1 MTCKPGVLL
10 LFVLAANACIDIEP
24 GTSIEVVVAA
34 ISGNETTRAALV
46 SDSGYHIQLEQMY
59 LVLSRVE
66 LVPCPGALRA
76 SVLRELFGPSV
87 AHAHGVN
94 TMTAWAVP
102 NVIAPL
108 VDSAPISIAVLHP
121 PAIAYCSLRVALEAA
136 DEDAERMPT
145 EIDMNGLSMFVT
157 GSYSSVE
164 SAPGIGFLY
173 ESFVASRMDLPL
185 LDSAGNPAPVT
196 LSADNLHIR
205 LRVEIAYQQ
214 LFDGLTLYP
223 GAFSTFGDVV
233 LGQALTHAR
242 VIAQ

>member
-1 MTCKPGVLL
+1 MTCKSGVLL
-10 LFVLAANACIDIEP
+10 LFVLAANACIDVEP
-24 GTSIEVVVAA
+24 GTSVEVEVAA
-34 ISGNETTRAALV
+34 ISGSKATRTELV
-46 SDSGYHIQLEQMY
+46 SDSGYHIELEQMY

-66 LVPCPGALRA
+66 LVPCPGAQPV
-76 SVLRELFGPSV
+76 SVLRELFGLSV

-108 VDSAPISIAVLHP
+108 VDSASIAIAVLHP
-121 PAIAYCSLRVALEAA
+121 PAIAYCSLRIALEAA
-136 DEDAERMPT
+136 DADAERMPA
-145 EIDMNGLSMFVT
+145 EVDMNGLSMFVT
-157 GSYSSVE
+157 GSYGFGE

-173 ESFVASRMDLPL
+173 ESFVASKMDLPI
-185 LDSAGNPAPVT
+185 LDSAGNPALIT
-196 LSADNLHIR
+196 LSADNLHVR
-205 LRVEIAYQQ
+205 LRVEFAYKQ